1 MAPRT
6 SLALFLFLNL
16 LFFTYT
22 SAQGTCPRNALQIG
36 ACTNVLNAIGL
47 TLGNPPPP
55 VPPCCSLIAGLA
67 DLEAAVCLCTAL
79 DVNVLGINVHL
90 PIDISVLFNAC
101 SRFAP
106 PSFQCPSYTKNCV
119 RSMVTATSILWRS
132 NKTHSVMNAEG
143 LAFRAEVS
151 RQIWFLVFGF
161 QRSGTSFTSTAPEP
175 VTCFLHRIFNFVFGG
190 GSFRKRGMTSG
201 GKWFVLRPNNVIGSS
216 VLNGGTSFESLEAKN
231 YFWTARKH
239 LISSSPKA
247 FLILDELSSI
257 LIQDSSR
264 SRQQSFPF
272 ASEPLAIPTATASVR
287 RSPARISNLNPTSLA
302 LFLFL
307 NLLFFT
313 YTSAQGTCPRN
324 ALQIGACTN
333 VLNAIDLTLGNPPPP
348 VPPCCSLI
356 AGLADLEAAVCLCT
370 ALDVNVLG
378 INVHL
383 PIDISVLFNACSRF
397 APPSFQCPFK
407 VSARHGPSLELVMDR
422 LLLSAWVMELG
433 GPIVAFWASR
443 TLVRRSGT
451 SFTSTAP
458 EPVTCFLHH
467 IFTFV
472 FGGGSFWK
480 RGITS
485 GGKWFVLHPNNV
497 IGSFVLN
504 GGTSFESLEAKNYF
518 WTGMYLFSRPN
529 FRFISDSLVPS
540 CWPWVRDFNKRF
552 CFRVFLVH
560 KQMAPRTSLALFLFL
575 NLLFFTYTSAQGTCP
590 RNALQI
596 GACTNVLNAID
607 LTLGNPPPPVP
618 PCCSLIAGLADLEAA
633 VCLCTA
639 LDVNVLGINVH
650 LPIDISVL
658 FNACSRFAPP
668 SFQCP

>member
-1 MAPRT
+1 RVEW
-6 SLALFLFLNL
+6 LLFLFLNL

-36 ACTNVLNAIGL
+36 AFTNVLNAIDL

-55 VPPCCSLIAGLA
+55 VPPCRSLIAGLA

-106 PSFQCPSYTKNCV
+106 PSFQCPSYMKNCV

-151 RQIWFLVFGF
+151 RQIWFLDFGF
-161 QRSGTSFTSTAPEP
+161 QS
-175 VTCFLHRIFNFVFGG
+175 
-190 GSFRKRGMTSG
+190 
-201 GKWFVLRPNNVIGSS
+201 
-216 VLNGGTSFESLEAKN
+216 
-231 YFWTARKH
+231 
-239 LISSSPKA
+239 
-247 FLILDELSSI
+247 
-257 LIQDSSR
+257 
-264 SRQQSFPF
+264 
-272 ASEPLAIPTATASVR
+272 
-287 RSPARISNLNPTSLA
+287 
-302 LFLFL
+302 
-307 NLLFFT
+307 
-313 YTSAQGTCPRN
+313 
-324 ALQIGACTN
+324 
-333 VLNAIDLTLGNPPPP
+333 
-348 VPPCCSLI
+348 
-356 AGLADLEAAVCLCT
+356 
-370 ALDVNVLG
+370 
-378 INVHL
+378 
-383 PIDISVLFNACSRF
+383 
-397 APPSFQCPFK
+397 
-407 VSARHGPSLELVMDR
+407 
-422 LLLSAWVMELG
+422 
-433 GPIVAFWASR
+433 
-443 TLVRRSGT
+443 SGT

-467 IFTFV
+467 IFTLG
-472 FGGGSFWK
+472 FGGSLQK
-480 RGITS
+480 RGMTS

-497 IGSFVLN
+497 IGSSVLN
-504 GGTSFESLEAKNYF
+504 GGTSLESLEAKNYF
-518 WTGMYLFSRPN
+518 WTGMYLFSRSN

-540 CWPWVRDFNKRF
+540 CWLWVRDFNK
-552 CFRVFLVH
+552 
-560 KQMAPRTSLALFLFL
+560 RTSLALFLFL

-658 FNACSRFAPP
+658 FNACSRFSPPSFQCPFKVSARHGPSLELVMDRLFRSAWAMELGGPIVALWASRTLVRRSGTSFTSTAPEPVTCFLHHIFTFVFGGGSFRKRGMTSGGKWFVLHPNNVIGSSVLNGGTSFESLEAKNYFWTGMYLFSRPNFRFISDSFVPSCWPWVRDFNKRFCFRVFLVHKQMAPRTSLALFLFLNLLFFTYTSAQGTCPRNALQIGACTNVLNAIDLTLRNPPPPVPPCCSLIAGLADLDAAVCLCTALDVNVLGINVHLPIDISVLFNACSRFAPP

>member
-1 MAPRT
+1 RVEW
-6 SLALFLFLNL
+6 LLFLFLNL

-36 ACTNVLNAIGL
+36 AFTNVLNAIGL

-55 VPPCCSLIAGLA
+55 VPPCRSLIAGLA

-106 PSFQCPSYTKNCV
+106 PSFQCPSYMKNCV

-161 QRSGTSFTSTAPEP
+161 QSSGTSFTSTAPEP
-175 VTCFLHRIFNFVFGG
+175 VTCFLHHIFTFGIG
-190 GSFRKRGMTSG
+190 GSFQKRGMTSG
-201 GKWFVLRPNNVIGSS
+201 GKWFVLHPNNVIGSS
-216 VLNGGTSFESLEAKN
+216 VLNGGTSLESLEAKN
-231 YFWTARKH
+231 YFWTGMY
-239 LISSSPKA
+239 L
-247 FLILDELSSI
+247 F
-257 LIQDSSR
+257 SR
-264 SRQQSFPF
+264 SNFRFISDSLVPSCWLWVRDFNKQLYWYYYFDPICVMVVETSFF
-272 ASEPLAIPTATASVR
+272 LVHKQMALR
-287 RSPARISNLNPTSLA
+287 TSLA